1 MRAIVAH
8 AAKDLRIEEAPA
20 PGLGPHDIRVRVTFG
35 GICGSD
41 LHYYRHGGFGA
52 VRLREP
58 MILGHEIA
66 GVVDAVGADVE
77 RVRPGDPI
85 AVNPSVPCN
94 RCRYCLEGRQN
105 QCLDMRFYGSAMRF
119 PHVQGAFREVLV
131 CLASQAH
138 LVPQGVT
145 LQEAA
150 MAEPLAV
157 ALHAT
162 RRAGPLIGKR
172 VLVSGSGPI
181 GALTATA
188 ARRAGAAEIVV
199 TDIADGALTFASRV
213 GADRVIN
220 VARESEALSAYAA
233 DKGYFDAL
241 FEASGAESA
250 LSSGIEVVRPGGTI
264 VQLGLGGGDMTIPIN
279 KITAK
284 ELELRGTFRF
294 HEEFALAVE
303 FIGKGLIDVKPLI
316 SATAPLANARD
327 AFELASDRSR
337 SMKVQIAF

>member
-8 AAKDLRIEEAPA
+8 AAKDLRIEETPS
-20 PGLGPHDIRVRVTFG
+20 PPVGPHDIRVRIGFG

-41 LHYYRHGGFGA
+41 LHYYHHGGFGT

-66 GVVDAVGADVE
+66 GVVEAVGAGGR
-77 RVRPGDPI
+77 RVKIGDRI

-94 RCRYCLEGRQN
+94 QCRYCLEGRQN

-119 PHVQGAFREVLV
+119 PHVQGGFREVLV
-131 CLASQAH
+131 CLESQAQ
-138 LVPQGVT
+138 VVADGT
-145 LQEAA
+145 SLQEAA
-150 MAEPLAV
+150 MAEPFAV

-162 RRAGPLIGKR
+162 RRAGALIGKR

-181 GALTATA
+181 GALTAIA

-199 TDIADGALTFASRV
+199 TDIADGALSFASRV

-220 VARESEALSAYAA
+220 VAREADALSDFSA
-233 DKGYFDAL
+233 DKGYFDTM
-241 FEASGAESA
+241 FEASGAEAA
-250 LSSGIEVVRPGGTI
+250 LRSGIDVVRPGGVV
-264 VQLGLGGGDMTIPIN
+264 VQLGLGGEMKLPIN
-279 KITAK
+279 MITAK

-294 HEEFALAVE
+294 HEEFALALE
-303 FIGKGLIDVKPLI
+303 FIAKGLVDVKPLI
-316 SATAPLANARD
+316 SATAPLAKARD
-327 AFELASDRSR
+327 AFELASDRSQ

>member
-8 AAKDLRIEEAPA
+8 AAKDLRVEEAADPA
-20 PGLGPHDIRVRVTFG
+20 LGPEDIRVRIAFG

-41 LHYYRHGGFGA
+41 LHYYNHGGFGA

-66 GVVDAVGADVE
+66 GVVEAVGAE
-77 RVRPGDPI
+77 ARRVKVGDRV
-85 AVNPSVPCN
+85 AVSPSVPCN
-94 RCRYCLEGRQN
+94 HCRYCLEGLQN

-119 PHVQGAFREVLV
+119 PHVQGAFRESLV
-131 CLASQAH
+131 CLEAQAH
-138 LVPQGVT
+138 PVAEGVT

-162 RRAGPLIGKR
+162 RRAGSLMGRR

-181 GALTATA
+181 GALVVSA

-199 TDIADGALTFASRV
+199 TDIADGALGFAARI
-213 GADRVIN
+213 GADRAIN
-220 VARESEALSAYAA
+220 VAKAPEALAAYAA
-233 DKGYFDAL
+233 DKGHFDAL
-241 FEASGAESA
+241 FEASGAEAA
-250 LSSGIEVVRPGGTI
+250 LRSGIEVVRPRGVI
-264 VQLGLGGGDMTIPIN
+264 VQLGLGGDMTIPIN
-279 KITAK
+279 LITAK
-284 ELELRGTFRF
+284 EIELRGTFRF
-294 HEEFALAVE
+294 HEEFALALE
-303 FIGKGLIDVKPLI
+303 FMSKGLIDVKPLI
-316 SATAPLANARD
+316 TATAPLEKARD
-327 AFELASDRSR
+327 AFELAGDRSQ

>member
-8 AAKDLRIEEAPA
+8 AAKDLRVEEAADPA
-20 PGLGPHDIRVRVTFG
+20 LGPEDIRVRVAFG

-41 LHYYRHGGFGA
+41 LHYYNHGGFGA

-66 GVVDAVGADVE
+66 GVVEAVGAE
-77 RVRPGDPI
+77 ARRVKVGDRV
-85 AVNPSVPCN
+85 AVSPSVPCN
-94 RCRYCLEGRQN
+94 HCRYCLEGLQN

-119 PHVQGAFREVLV
+119 PHVQGAFRESLV
-131 CLASQAH
+131 CLEAQAH
-138 LVPQGVT
+138 PVADGLT

-162 RRAGPLIGKR
+162 RRSGSLMGRR

-181 GALTATA
+181 GALVVSA

-199 TDIADGALTFASRV
+199 TDIADGALGFATRV

-220 VARESEALSAYAA
+220 VGKTPEALAAYAT

-241 FEASGAESA
+241 FEASGAEAA
-250 LSSGIEVVRPGGTI
+250 LRKGIEVVRPRGVI
-264 VQLGLGGGDMTIPIN
+264 VQLGLGGDMTIPIN
-279 KITAK
+279 LITAK
-284 ELELRGTFRF
+284 ETR
-294 HEEFALAVE
+294 A
-303 FIGKGLIDVKPLI
+303 
-316 SATAPLANARD
+316 ARD
-327 AFELASDRSR
+327 VPLPRGVRTRARIHGQGPDRREAPDHRDDPARKGARRVRAWPVTGHSR
-337 SMKVQIAF
+337 

>member
-1 MRAIVAH
+1 MRAVVAH
-8 AAKDLRIEEAPA
+8 AAKDLRIEDSPA
-20 PGLGPHDIRVRVTFG
+20 PPLGPHEIRVRVGFG

-41 LHYYRHGGFGA
+41 LHYYNHGGFGV

-58 MILGHEIA
+58 MILGHEVA
-66 GVVDAVGADVE
+66 GVVEAVGTEVGRIKAGD
-77 RVRPGDPI
+77 RV

-94 RCRYCLEGRQN
+94 HCRYCLEGLQV

-131 CLASQAH
+131 CRESQAH
-138 LVPQGVT
+138 LVADRTT

-150 MAEPLAV
+150 LAEPLAV

-162 RRAGPLIGKR
+162 RRAGSLIGKR
-172 VLVSGSGPI
+172 ALVSGAGPI
-181 GALTATA
+181 GTLTAIA
-188 ARRAGAAEIVV
+188 ARRAGAAEIVI
-199 TDIADGALTFASRV
+199 TDIADGVLAFASRL
-213 GADRVIN
+213 GADRVVN
-220 VARESEALSAYAA
+220 VAREPEALSTLAA

-241 FEASGAESA
+241 FEASGAEAA
-250 LSSGIEVVRPGGTI
+250 LRSGIDVVRPRGVI
-264 VQLGLGGGDMTIPIN
+264 VQLGLGGEMTIPIN
-279 KITAK
+279 FITAK
-284 ELELRGTFRF
+284 EIELKGTFRF
-294 HEEFALAVE
+294 HEEFALALE

-316 SATAPLANARD
+316 TETMPLEKARD